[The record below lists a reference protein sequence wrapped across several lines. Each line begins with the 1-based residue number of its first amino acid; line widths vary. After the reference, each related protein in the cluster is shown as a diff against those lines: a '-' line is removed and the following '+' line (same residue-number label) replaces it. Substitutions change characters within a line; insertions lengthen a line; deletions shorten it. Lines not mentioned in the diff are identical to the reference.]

1 MNLLF
6 DFERCNNRHAFCKR
20 HGLSFARI
28 SRLASTRDNLRQRVA
43 SYLGKDFS
51 SLALRKPPRAM
62 EPSKIIALRILKTW
76 MFYDGIVKLPS
87 LVKGRP
93 VKNDSCAIQIK
104 GGIVD
109 ETHLEQVLDHDRHK
123 FTLNSEGYLIF
134 NGAFSPVQMDYQP
147 AELVPLEFEE
157 RLLSFSIERSCNF
170 IVSKIG
176 GIINLYVD
184 HAKKEKISDLIDAG
198 FSFEGEIVCTMKN
211 ARGGGD
217 CSLWRAQY
225 TEASS
230 YESKKFV
237 KYGISETLKRVKK
250 ILKQLRDSMRSQALR
265 SGLNTIILDI
275 RKATGGPLIV
285 YSYGSNDFKISKA
298 DFVQLFRTPDVKVQK
313 SGSSALRQ
321 SILFEE
327 TVEEGTDQCIISRNK
342 PEGARILLALASGRR
357 SKQCIRFKST
367 TNNEI
372 EQNAAEYLDVVL
384 GETYNKNR
392 WIWTETGKSAMLDS
406 NNIPA
411 TIECQ
416 QNDMYACSGNI
427 LELNGGRVLAEGI
440 TMLPGG
446 EAFLNLAKECIGIS
460 NLDNYCD
467 ELEEHGFAAEAFHEY
482 FVQTIAGAD
491 LRYFPNAVNLLCK
504 VFNSLNGLEM
514 RPWFKDDHCK
524 ESEIRSGQRDD
535 DGNLGAEICKSLGD
549 ANVPS
554 SFMSLFSGQN
564 KSISKPTHG
573 RDYSTEQEPL
583 DGKYKCITCTA
594 GPFNW
599 SGLLVHVKT
608 SHDINLKKS
617 KEKKLWLV
625 DSNGSSD
632 TAMQGNTK
640 TKTKKKPQY
649 KCQICQAGPFKWK
662 AMTSHAASKHDIAP
676 SNMSSDEWRGSLHA
690 NEVEAVIDGS
700 IDVPSNTNNDN
711 SGSSDIAAIQGNT
724 KTKKRPHY
732 KCQICQAGPFKWKT
746 MKSHAASNHD
756 IAPSNMSSDEWR
768 GSLHANEENVEGIAK
783 KKSFKARFE
792 CKECD
797 VGPFRWEKLTAHTK
811 KCHKIELTVDCMSE
825 WLSLSNPGRRPK

>member
-1 MNLLF
+1 M
-6 DFERCNNRHAFCKR
+6 CNNRHAFCKR

-43 SYLGKDFS
+43 SYLGKDSS

-87 LVKGRP
+87 LVKGHP

-327 TVEEGTDQCIISRNK
+327 TLEEGTDQCIISRNK

-367 TNNEI
+367 TNNEM
-372 EQNAAEYLDVVL
+372 EETAAEYLDVVL

-460 NLDNYCD
+460 SLDNYCD

-491 LRYFPNAVNLLCK
+491 LRYFPDAVDLLCK

-514 RPWFKDDHCK
+514 RPWLKEDHCE
-524 ESEIRSGQRDD
+524 ESEIRSGQRGDD
-535 DGNLGAEICKSLGD
+535 ENLGAEICKSLGD

-554 SFMSLFSGQN
+554 SFMTLFSGQN
-564 KSISKPTHG
+564 KSISKPTND
-573 RDYSTEQEPL
+573 RDYSTKQEPL
-583 DGKYKCITCTA
+583 IGKYKCITCAA

-599 SGLLVHVKT
+599 GKLLLHVRT

-617 KEKKLWLV
+617 KDKKLWLV
-625 DSNGSSD
+625 DKSESSD
-632 TAMQGNTK
+632 TAVQGK

-662 AMTSHAASKHDIAP
+662 A
-676 SNMSSDEWRGSLHA
+676 
-690 NEVEAVIDGS
+690 
-700 IDVPSNTNNDN
+700 
-711 SGSSDIAAIQGNT
+711 
-724 KTKKRPHY
+724 
-732 KCQICQAGPFKWKT
+732 

-768 GSLHANEENVEGIAK
+768 GSLHNDNSGSSDTAIRGKTKTKKKPQYKCQICQAQPFTWKAVKSHAASNHDIAPSNMSRNEWRGSLHANEVEAVRAVIDGGVDMPSNTNNDNSGSSDTTIQRNTKTK
-783 KKSFKARFE
+783 KKPQYKCQICQAQPFTWKAVKSHAASNHDITPSDISSGRFMPE
-792 CKECD
+792 KQ
-797 VGPFRWEKLTAHTK
+797 RWR
-811 KCHKIELTVDCMSE
+811 V
-825 WLSLSNPGRRPK
+825 